1 MDELQL
7 KPMLNLGMRL
17 GEGTGC
23 PLAFQIIEAG
33 MYTLEH
39 MGTFESLSLD
49 GGALVD
55 IREE

>member
-1 MDELQL
+1 MDELKL

-23 PLAFQIIEAG
+23 TLAFNIIEAG

-39 MGTFESLSLD
+39 MGTFEEVSLSSTS
-49 GGALVD
+49 LVD
-55 IREE
+55 IRE